1 MLRSRYGKEQCIP
14 LTEVEAYARIYE
26 LPMRRTAEIVL
37 ACDEAWFIKDKQS
50 AEEDPE
56 RVPNEVEEAA

>member
-37 ACDEAWFIKDKQS
+37 ACDEAWFIKEKTN
-50 AEEDPE
+50 EDPE